1 MKVLPVL
8 LMSAFVLGGCVTT
21 QPNPEFSSCS
31 NSCTKKQD
39 ACMVN
44 ASTSNDI
51 ARCNA
56 ALDQCVAQCETKHPR
71 YINR

>member
-8 LMSAFVLGGCVTT
+8 LMSAFFLGGCVTT